1 MHDLLDDLSRDF
13 LFRVLGAYKLVEYL
27 STIEGIVYV
36 FLAAWAAHRLYKT
49 WWTHRNCD
57 KQNI

>member
-1 MHDLLDDLSRDF
+1 MHDLPRDF